1 MELRF
6 CRDTET
12 EKKGEKKKAERERER
27 EGGSGERSTATP
39 KRNPATKYQWFIRR
53 AREKRD
59 AQE

>member
-12 EKKGEKKKAERERER
+12 EKKGEKKKAKRER
-27 EGGSGERSTATP
+27 EGGSGERSTTTP